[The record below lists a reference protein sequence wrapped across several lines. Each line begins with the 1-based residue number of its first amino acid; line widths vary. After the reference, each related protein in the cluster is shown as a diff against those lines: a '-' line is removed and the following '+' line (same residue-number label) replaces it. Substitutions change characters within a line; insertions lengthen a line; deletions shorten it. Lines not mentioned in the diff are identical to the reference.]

1 MFQDTDR
8 QEVSA
13 DEDVHR
19 TLPFFAT
26 AGTMGGLN
34 GLKGYGFTG
43 ASDEDDTL
51 GDLFQFYMPGE
62 AERAAM
68 NNVA

>member
-1 MFQDTDR
+1 MAACRSTRRRGRWGD
-8 QEVSA
+8 S
-13 DEDVHR
+13 
-19 TLPFFAT
+19 
-26 AGTMGGLN
+26 N

-43 ASDEDDTL
+43 ASDEDDQL

-68 NNVA
+68 NDVA

>member
-1 MFQDTDR
+1 
-8 QEVSA
+8 
-13 DEDVHR
+13 
-19 TLPFFAT
+19 
-26 AGTMGGLN
+26 MGGLN